1 MSYVLSYVV
10 LSTLDNP
17 TTLDNNRTDY
27 IDIASSKK
35 LRVWP
40 IIISRILAPLG
51 GRLPCW
57 RALWYFIMRENVEVY
72 EVKVDGL

>member
-17 TTLDNNRTDY
+17 TTLDKNRTDY

-40 IIISRILAPLG
+40 IIILRILAPLG
-51 GRLPCW
+51 GH
-57 RALWYFIMRENVEVY
+57 FIMRENVEVY
-72 EVKVDGL
+72 EVKIDGL